1 MYLYV
6 PLNIL
11 NHTSMV
17 LIFVLLDH
25 AKLSSF
31 TLNLIPF
38 LQDKNGV
45 ADVKLALTLWEQFLL
60 CMVRLRRGVDTEQ
73 LADMFGVSSST
84 VSRIFN
90 TWVNLL
96 AQELPAYLFCW
107 PTKEQIKQTLPQIFK
122 SFPKTRAIIDCTEFY
137 IQRPSMPSSQRKT
150 WSSYKQ
156 HNTYKLLVACTP
168 NGYISFESNL
178 WTGNASDR
186 KITFNSGFLDYV
198 EPYGDIMADRGFCIR
213 DALALMNATFNI
225 PPFTNKKCLSSHAVT
240 KIRRIARARIHVECC
255 IGRLKCFKILS
266 GLIPLSLKKELLDI
280 IIVFCA
286 SLCNMDKKLVN

>member
-38 LQDKNGV
+38 LQEKNV
-45 ADVKLALTLWEQFLL
+45 VVDVKLALTLWEQFLL

-96 AQELPAYLFCW
+96 AQELPEYLFC
-107 PTKEQIKQTLPQIFK
+107 KEQIKQTLPKIFK

-168 NGYISFESNL
+168 RSYISFVSHL
-178 WTGNASDR
+178 WTGNTSDR
-186 KITFNSGFLDYV
+186 KITLNSGFLDYV

-213 DALALMNATFNI
+213 DALALRNTTLNI

-240 KIRRIARARIHVECC
+240 KTRRIARARIHVERC

-266 GLIPLSLKKELLDI
+266 ELIPLSLKKELLDN
-280 IIVFCA
+280 IIVVCA
-286 SLCNMDKKLVN
+286 SLCNMDKNLVN